1 MPPGRA
7 SVLTG
12 RDAMDSQGTGG
23 KPLVRTQ
30 EDLRTH
36 FGRVSSLAEKKV
48 IHRLDRFCRDFIA
61 LSPFLVLASS
71 DGQGNADASPRG
83 DAPGFVAV
91 LDDVTL
97 LIPDRRGNN
106 RVDSFGNILASP
118 GVGLIFFVPG
128 INETLRING
137 RAEIAQEAELLT
149 PLTVQNATPTI
160 GLKISVEEAYFHCGK
175 ALMRSKLWSAEA
187 QVPRQ
192 SFPSLGRIIAEQTA
206 AIDAEVAEK
215 AIEEAY
221 RTKLY

>member
-1 MPPGRA
+1 M
-7 SVLTG
+7 
-12 RDAMDSQGTGG
+12 
-23 KPLVRTQ
+23 
-30 EDLRTH
+30 
-36 FGRVSSLAEKKV
+36 
-48 IHRLDRFCRDFIA
+48 
-61 LSPFLVLASS
+61 
-71 DGQGNADASPRG
+71 
-83 DAPGFVAV
+83 
-91 LDDVTL
+91 
-97 LIPDRRGNN
+97 
-106 RVDSFGNILASP
+106 
-118 GVGLIFFVPG
+118 PG

-137 RAEIAQEAELLT
+137 RAEIAQEAELLA

-160 GLKISVEEAYFHCGK
+160 GLKISVDEAYFHCGK